1 MGYVDHSGC
10 PPLID
15 YTLDTTACLGLP
27 ELRLGDLNEAI
38 IHQENKYGTGVE
50 FNVG

>member
-27 ELRLGDLNEAI
+27 ELLLGYLNEPI
-38 IHQENKYGTGVE
+38 THQENKCETDVE